1 MSEVRVNNLSN
12 ENSSG
17 GPTFSG
23 ITTFSSTHFFVPPV
37 GDTASRPSSCPSGSL
52 RFNTDS
58 AKLEYYKGDTL
69 GWSEIESELA
79 EPLGGGTESN
89 VGLGHRG
96 FAFGGHEGPNGSD
109 TYTTEIDF
117 LTISTL
123 GDATKFGDLNNAR
136 GNGIAGFASR
146 TRGIGAGG
154 YSGAGQNII
163 EFITMSSTGDA
174 TDFGDLTSNRE
185 GPMGLSSE
193 TRGIVAAGWS
203 RPNSANIREID
214 YVTIASAADS
224 LDFGDLIS
232 PTNYGCG
239 TSSTTRGLLIG
250 GYTNPNPQTSYYTNR
265 IEYITI
271 ASQGNGT
278 DFGDVNASD
287 TNQMTAGSNATR
299 SLILGGGGD
308 GSNRINIIDFVTITT
323 TGNATD
329 FGDLLAATQGGTAT
343 TSPTRCVYYSGN
355 GGATNVIQFVE
366 IATTGNAADFGDA
379 ATGSHGKYSH
389 CGFSNGHGGL

>member
-23 ITTFSSTHFFVPPV
+23 ITTFSGTHFFVPPQ
-37 GDTASRPSSCPSGSL
+37 GDTASRPQSCPPGSL

-58 AKLEYYKGDTL
+58 AKLEYYRGDTI
-69 GWSEIESELA
+69 GWSDIEAELTA
-79 EPLGGGTESN
+79 PLGGGTGSN
-89 VGLGHRG
+89 IGLGHRG

-193 TRGIVAAGWS
+193 TRGIVAAGWA
-203 RPNSANIREID
+203 RPNSADIREID
-214 YVTIASAADS
+214 YVTIAVAANS
-224 LDFGDLIS
+224 IDFGDLIS

-250 GYTNPNPQTSYYTNR
+250 GYTAPNPQTSYYTNR

-271 ASQGNGT
+271 ATTGNGT
-278 DFGDVNASD
+278 DFGDVNASN
-287 TNQMTAGSNATR
+287 TNMMSAASNATR
-299 SLILGGGGD
+299 GLILGGGGD
-308 GSNRINIIDFVTITT
+308 QANRINVIDFVTIAT

-329 FGDLLAATQGGTAT
+329 FGDLTLAVQGGTAT

-355 GGATNVIQFVE
+355 RGTTNVIQFVE

>member
-12 ENSSG
+12 ENNTG
-17 GPTFSG
+17 GPTISG
-23 ITTFSSTHFFVPPV
+23 ITTYSGRHFFVPPQ
-37 GDTASRPSSCPSGSL
+37 GTTAERPDDCEPGSL

-58 AKLEYYKGDTL
+58 AKLEYFRGDII
-69 GWSEIESELA
+69 GWTEIDAELTA
-79 EPLGGGTESN
+79 PLGGGTGSN
-89 VGLGHRG
+89 EGLGHRG
-96 FAFGGHEGPNGSD
+96 FAYGGHEGPSGSND
-109 TYTTEIDF
+109 YTTEIDF
-117 LTISTL
+117 ITISTL
-123 GDATKFGDLNNAR
+123 GDATKFGDLTEKR

-154 YSGAGQNII
+154 YAGGGQNII
-163 EFITMSSTGDA
+163 EFITMSQEGNA
-174 TDFGDLTSNRE
+174 IDFGDLTSNRE
-185 GPMGLSSE
+185 GPMGLSSS

-214 YVTIASAADS
+214 YLTIAETGNSI
-224 LDFGDLIS
+224 DFGDLVS

-250 GYTNPNPQTSYYTNR
+250 GYTAPNPQESYYTNR
-265 IEYITI
+265 IEFITI
-271 ASQGNGT
+271 ATLGDGT
-278 DFGDVNASD
+278 DFGDVNISN

-299 SLILGGGGD
+299 GLILGGGAD
-308 GSNRINIIDFVTITT
+308 DANQVNVIDFVTIATK
-323 TGNATD
+323 GNAID
-329 FGDLLAATQGGTAT
+329 FGDLTLAVQGGTAT

-355 GGATNVIQFVE
+355 RGSTNVIQFVE